1 MTARWRW
8 ALVVGVLAVA
18 AAIAVWPRGQ
28 APTHAD
34 PAVSTPDVNALRQ
47 TAALPACPQSHDT
60 RQTGKGVLA
69 GIKVTCMA
77 DGSEITL
84 GGGPMIVN
92 FWEPWCVP
100 CRTELPAL
108 QEYAARPGATPVLL
122 VEIPAQ
128 SDQSSGL
135 DLLSSL
141 HVKLPSVWDPNA
153 SVANALGKPNV
164 FPVTYVVAAD
174 GTAKRITSPSSFE
187 TADQVEQA
195 VRQYADGS
203 VTG

>member
-8 ALVVGVLAVA
+8 ALVVVVLAVA
-18 AAIAVWPRGQ
+18 TAIAVWPRGQ
-28 APTHAD
+28 APTQAD

-47 TAALPACPQSHDT
+47 TAALPACPKP
-60 RQTGKGVLA
+60 TGKGVLA
-69 GIKVTCMA
+69 GIEVTCMA

-84 GGGPMIVN
+84 GGGPMLVN

-108 QEYAARPGATPVLL
+108 QEYAARPGAIPVLL

-128 SDQSSGL
+128 SDQRSGL
-135 DLLSSL
+135 DLLGSL
-141 HVKLPSVWDPNA
+141 KVKLPSVWDPNA

-174 GTAKRITSPSSFE
+174 GKANRITSPSSFE

-195 VRQYADGS
+195 VRQYANGS

>member
-1 MTARWRW
+1 MSVRWRW
-8 ALVVGVLAVA
+8 ALVAVVLLVA
-18 AAIAVWPRGQ
+18 TAIAVWPRSQ

-34 PAVSTPDVNALRQ
+34 PAVATPDANALRQ
-47 TAALPACPQSHDT
+47 TAALPACPKPS
-60 RQTGKGVLA
+60 GKGVLS
-69 GIKVTCMA
+69 GLKVTCMA
-77 DGSEITL
+77 DGTEIAL

-108 QEYAARPGATPVLL
+108 QEYAARPGAIPVLL
-122 VEIPAQ
+122 VEIPDQ
-128 SDQSSGL
+128 SDQKSGL
-135 DLLSSL
+135 DLLGSL
-141 HVKLPSVWDPNA
+141 KIKLPSVWDPNA

-174 GTAKRITSPSSFE
+174 GTAKRVTMPSSFE

-195 VRQYADGS
+195 VRQYANGS

>member
-1 MTARWRW
+1 MTVRWRW
-8 ALVVGVLAVA
+8 VLVAVVLAVA
-18 AAIAVWPRGQ
+18 TAIAVWPRDRT
-28 APTHAD
+28 ATHVDPTV
-34 PAVSTPDVNALRQ
+34 PTPDVSALRA
-47 TAALPACPQSHDT
+47 TAALPACPKT
-60 RQTGKGVLA
+60 AGKGPLA
-69 GIKVTCMA
+69 GLEVTCMA
-77 DGSEITL
+77 DGAEFTL

-108 QEYAARPGATPVLL
+108 QEYASRPGALPVLL
-122 VEIPAQ
+122 VQIPAQ
-128 SDQSSGL
+128 SDQAGGL
-135 DLLSSL
+135 DLLGSL
-141 HVKLPSVWDPNA
+141 KVKLPSVWDPNA

-164 FPVTYVVAAD
+164 FPVSYVVAAD
-174 GTAKRITSPSSFE
+174 GTSKRITTPASFD

>member
-1 MTARWRW
+1 MSVRWRW
-8 ALVVGVLAVA
+8 ALVAVVLLVA
-18 AAIAVWPRGQ
+18 TAIAVWPRGQ
-28 APTHAD
+28 APTSAD
-34 PAVSTPDVNALRQ
+34 PAVPTPDVNALRQ
-47 TAALPACPQSHDT
+47 TAALPACPKP
-60 RQTGKGVLA
+60 TGKGVLA
-69 GIKVTCMA
+69 GLKVTCMA
-77 DGSEITL
+77 DGTEVAL

-108 QEYAARPGATPVLL
+108 QEYAARPGAIPVLL
-122 VEIPAQ
+122 VEIPDQ
-128 SDQSSGL
+128 SDQKGGL
-135 DLLSSL
+135 DLLGSL
-141 HVKLPSVWDPNA
+141 KVKLPSVWDPNA

-174 GTAKRITSPSSFE
+174 GTAKRVATPSSFE

>member
-1 MTARWRW
+1 MSVRWRW
-8 ALVVGVLAVA
+8 VLVAVVIAVA
-18 AAIAVWPRGQ
+18 TAVAVWPRGQ

-34 PAVSTPDVNALRQ
+34 VPAPDLNALRA
-47 TAALPACPQSHDT
+47 TAALPQCPKPV
-60 RQTGKGVLA
+60 GKGRTA
-69 GIKVTCMA
+69 GLKVTCMA
-77 DGSEITL
+77 DGAETTL

-108 QEYAARPGATPVLL
+108 QEYGSRPGAMPVLL
-122 VEIPAQ
+122 VEIPDQ
-128 SDQSSGL
+128 SDQAGGL
-135 DLLSSL
+135 DLLGSL

-164 FPVTYVVAAD
+164 FPVSYVLAAD
-174 GTAKRITSPSSFE
+174 GTSKRITTPASFD